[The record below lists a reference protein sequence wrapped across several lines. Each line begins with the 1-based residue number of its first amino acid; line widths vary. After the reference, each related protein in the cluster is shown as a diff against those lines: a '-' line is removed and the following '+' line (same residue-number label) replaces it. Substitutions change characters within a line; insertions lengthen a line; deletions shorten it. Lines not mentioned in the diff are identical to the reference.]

1 MVVLIKVRGFLGA
14 IAFLVD
20 ALFAL
25 LETRNL
31 SDAVVPVGMIIA
43 QDRHISSSSSD
54 NLLFFL

>member
-1 MVVLIKVRGFLGA
+1 MAELIKARGFLGA

-31 SDAVVPVGMIIA
+31 SDAVAPVGMIIV
-43 QDRHISSSSSD
+43 
-54 NLLFFL
+54 